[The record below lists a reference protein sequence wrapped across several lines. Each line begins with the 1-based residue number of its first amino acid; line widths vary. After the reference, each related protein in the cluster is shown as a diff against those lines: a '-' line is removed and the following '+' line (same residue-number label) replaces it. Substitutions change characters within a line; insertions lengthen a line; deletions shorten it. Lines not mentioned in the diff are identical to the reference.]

1 MPDENGSGA
10 RGYVLFLWS
19 PTGYTLKEL
28 EGEPPVVGTE
38 LEEGIVVTHI
48 GSSPYPLDS
57 RVCVYSMG
65 KS

>member
-1 MPDENGSGA
+1 MPDENGSGT

-19 PTGYTLKEL
+19 PTGYTLREL
-28 EGEPPVVGTE
+28 EGEPPNIGTE

-48 GSSPYPLDS
+48 GSSPFPRDS

>member
-1 MPDENGSGA
+1 
-10 RGYVLFLWS
+10 
-19 PTGYTLKEL
+19 
-28 EGEPPVVGTE
+28 VGTE

-48 GSSPYPLDS
+48 GSSPYPRDS